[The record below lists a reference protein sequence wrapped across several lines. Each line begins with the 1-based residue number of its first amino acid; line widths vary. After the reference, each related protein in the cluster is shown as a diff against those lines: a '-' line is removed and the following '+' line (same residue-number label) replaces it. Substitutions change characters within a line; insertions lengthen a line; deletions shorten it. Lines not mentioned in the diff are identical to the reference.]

1 MLMANASSDEGLPAL
16 RKLIA
21 GASRGVVFTGAGIS
35 TESGIPDFRSPGG
48 LWSKYRPID
57 FGDFVA
63 SKEAR
68 REAWRR
74 RFAMSEVLES
84 ARPNRG
90 HLAISELVRRGK
102 VTTVV
107 TQNIDELHQA
117 SGVPADRVVE
127 LHGSTMYATCLDC
140 ARRFELAAIRVEFE
154 KTEEPP
160 TCSDCRGLVKTA
172 TVSFGQAMPEAAMR
186 AAEEATITADL
197 FIAIGSSLV
206 VYPAAGFPLL
216 AKKRGARLVILN
228 RDPTDMDDI
237 ADLVL
242 NREIG
247 DTLHAVVNDAH

>member
-1 MLMANASSDEGLPAL
+1 MASSQSDDGLTAL
-16 RKLIA
+16 RKLIS
-21 GASRGVVFTGAGIS
+21 GAKRGVVFTGAGIS

-84 ARPNRG
+84 AKPNRG
-90 HLAISELVRRGK
+90 HQAISELVKRGN
-102 VTTVV
+102 VTTVI

-117 SGVPADRVVE
+117 SGVPADRVIE

-140 ARRFELAAIRVEFE
+140 ARRYELAAIRVEFD
-154 KTEEPP
+154 KTDEPP
-160 TCSDCRGLVKTA
+160 ICSGCRGLVKTA
-172 TVSFGQAMPEAAMR
+172 TVSFGQSMPVAAMQ
-186 AAEEATITADL
+186 AAEEATLAADV

-206 VYPAAGFPLL
+206 VYPAAGFPIL
-216 AKKRGARLVILN
+216 AKRRGARLVILN

-247 DTLHAVVNDAH
+247 DTLHAVVDDMH